1 MYTCFS
7 MNWLCFSWSFDF
19 GHFFDVSYVILHGP
33 NLSLVFLF
41 WANYQLSFCHLF
53 ILFAFVWWIK
63 IFVILK
69 CFVFI
74 LIFFAHHFVLMVVRF
89 NPSCLTLSHNPHH
102 TTYFS
107 KQVTVRSSYG
117 KHMKRGGLGR
127 RPQIVSSVLGNSNTE
142 GVSVFVVSDLHT
154 DYAENLKW
162 VECLSNVK
170 HKNDVLLVAGDVAE
184 TCSMFVVTM
193 SLLKERFEHVFY
205 VPGNHDLWCRRE
217 GQNYVRSLCF
227 DCEIQVCA
235 LCGMF
240 DWHGYL
246 SEMNTIL
253 CLYLT
258 KTFRMIGCCC
268 CC

>member
-1 MYTCFS
+1 
-7 MNWLCFSWSFDF
+7 
-19 GHFFDVSYVILHGP
+19 
-33 NLSLVFLF
+33 
-41 WANYQLSFCHLF
+41 
-53 ILFAFVWWIK
+53 
-63 IFVILK
+63 
-69 CFVFI
+69 
-74 LIFFAHHFVLMVVRF
+74 MVVRF

-170 HKNDVLLVAGDVAE
+170 HKHDVL
-184 TCSMFVVTM
+184 VVTM

-240 DWHGYL
+240 D
-246 SEMNTIL
+246 
-253 CLYLT
+253 
-258 KTFRMIGCCC
+258 
-268 CC
+268 